1 MAAARKKKRPKAKAK
16 TKTKAP
22 GGVWAD
28 VTSYGLQINGFRWRT
43 ALGQPVV
50 EIQLTGTVIDA
61 SKPASI
67 GAIQFFNDPAQV
79 PYDQAGWTGDP
90 PTAMQAF
97 MRLPLSLFDQVVR
110 LLGQRHG
117 VRFSA
122 HVPASGPTQVT
133 LTQIAYTP
141 V

>member
-1 MAAARKKKRPKAKAK
+1 MAASRKRRPKAKVKAK
-16 TKTKAP
+16 AS
-22 GGVWAD
+22 GSVWAD
-28 VTSYGLQINGFRWRT
+28 VTSYGLQVNGFRWRT
-43 ALGQPVV
+43 ALGQPVI
-50 EIQLTGTVIDA
+50 EIQLTGTVIDT

-67 GAIQFFNDPAQV
+67 GAIQFFHESTPV
-79 PYDQAGWTGDP
+79 PHDQAGWTGDP
-90 PTAMQAF
+90 PAAMQAF
-97 MRLPLSLFDQVVR
+97 MRLPLSMFDQVVR

-122 HVPASGPTQVT
+122 HVPATGPAQLT

>member
-1 MAAARKKKRPKAKAK
+1 MAAGKKKRSKAKA
-16 TKTKAP
+16 T

-28 VTSYGLQINGFRWRT
+28 VTSYGLQVSGFRWRT

-61 SKPASI
+61 AKPASI
-67 GAIQFFNDPAQV
+67 GAVQFFHESTGV
-79 PYDQAGWTGDP
+79 PHDRADWSGDP
-90 PTAMQAF
+90 PQAMQAF
-97 MRLPLSLFDQVVR
+97 MRLPLGMFDQVVR

-122 HVPASGPTQVT
+122 HVPATGPVQVT

>member
-1 MAAARKKKRPKAKAK
+1 MAAGKKKRPKAKA
-16 TKTKAP
+16 KTKAP

-28 VTSYGLQINGFRWRT
+28 VTSYGLQVNGFRWRT
-43 ALGQPVV
+43 ALGQAVV
-50 EIQLTGTVIDA
+50 EIQLTGTVIEA

-67 GAIQFFNDPAQV
+67 GAIQFFHDPAQV
-79 PYDQAGWTGDP
+79 PHDQADWTGDP

-97 MRLPLSLFDQVVR
+97 MRLPLSMFEQVVR

-122 HVPASGPTQVT
+122 HVPETGPTQVT

-141 V
+141 I